1 MAYRI
6 LITSAARRQLRRL
19 PAPIHARV
27 AAKIDALAQN
37 PRPAGVLKMQA
48 HEELYRVRVGDYRII
63 YEIQDIGLLVSVV
76 KVGNRRD
83 VYK

>member
-27 AAKIDALAQN
+27 AAKIDALADN
-37 PRPAGVLKMQA
+37 LRPAGVLKMQA
-48 HEELYRVRVGDYRII
+48 NEELYRIRVGDYRII
-63 YEIQDIGLLVSVV
+63 YEIQHLTMIAALTTVNS
-76 KVGNRRD
+76 
-83 VYK
+83 